1 MATGAKKLEVSVEPL
16 PRDTL
21 QERVYRQVAGLI
33 LDGGIAP
40 GQLVTIQGLA
50 EAFHVSAMPVRE
62 ALKRL
67 TAANALTIV
76 SGRSIGIP
84 PLTLE
89 RLTDLRNVRIH
100 VEGRATSWAAKHV
113 DEETIVELR
122 ELLAQM
128 EQATASGDTKA
139 YLQANRAFHFTI
151 YRAAQ
156 SVTLTGI
163 IENLWLQIGPYLN
176 LLRESGNYV
185 SSNVH
190 HKDIVTA
197 LARRDCDAAEAAMAS
212 DINDAYDVLVGVLN

>member
-1 MATGAKKLEVSVEPL
+1 MAIGAKKLDVSVEPL

-21 QERVYRQVAGLI
+21 QDRVYRQVAGLI

-89 RLTDLRNVRIH
+89 RLTDLRNVRLQ
-100 VEGRATSWAAKHV
+100 VEGTATSWAAKHI
-113 DEETIVELR
+113 DDKTIAKLR
-122 ELLAQM
+122 GLLKQM
-128 EQATASGDTKA
+128 EQATASGDTKG

-156 SVTLTGI
+156 SPTLTSI

-185 SSNVH
+185 SSNAH
-190 HKDIVTA
+190 HWDIVNA
-197 LARRDCDAAEAAMAS
+197 LARHDCDAAEAAMAS
-212 DINDAYDVLVGVLN
+212 DINDAYDVLVKVLT

>member
-1 MATGAKKLEVSVEPL
+1 MGTAIKKLDVQVEPL
-16 PRDTL
+16 HRDTL

-40 GQLVTIQGLA
+40 GQLVTIQALA

-89 RLTDLRNVRIH
+89 RLTDLRNVRLQ
-100 VEGRATSWAAKHV
+100 VEGAATSWAARHADK
-113 DEETIVELR
+113 ETIAELKA
-122 ELLAQM
+122 LLHQM

-139 YLQANRAFHFTI
+139 YLQANRAFHFAI
-151 YRAAQ
+151 YRTAQ
-156 SVTLTGI
+156 SPTLTSI

-185 SSNVH
+185 SSNIH
-190 HKDIVTA
+190 HNDLVKA
-197 LARRDCDAAEAAMAS
+197 LARGDSDAAEAAMAS
-212 DINDAYDVLVGVLN
+212 DINDAFTVLAKVLT